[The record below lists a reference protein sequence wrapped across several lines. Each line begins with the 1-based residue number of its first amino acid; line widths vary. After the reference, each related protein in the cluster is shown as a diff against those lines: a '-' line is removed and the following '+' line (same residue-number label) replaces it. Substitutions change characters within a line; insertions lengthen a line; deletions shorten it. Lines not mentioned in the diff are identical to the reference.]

1 MLWGRCVVYDTIRIL
16 TTFATSVCCNIWAT
30 IKIHTSE
37 CACNRCVEVMLF
49 GEKGGSHET
58 NSWFQYGELY
68 CKTQGRKPMFVWR
81 DGEESVICLTGVNM
95 Q

>member
-1 MLWGRCVVYDTIRIL
+1 MD
-16 TTFATSVCCNIWAT
+16 
-30 IKIHTSE
+30 
-37 CACNRCVEVMLF
+37 VMLV

-68 CKTQGRKPMFVWR
+68 CKTQGRKPVFVWR
-81 DGEESVICLTGVNM
+81 DGEESVICSGLAGVMTSRTCLTGVNM